1 MTGIGSR
8 TVRFKLIVNTDAD
21 CEYSLS
27 KRYADEEILGKSGKK
42 QVKYQGSL
50 AVTDYAIEQNYPN
63 PFNPSTTIKYQLPQ
77 NGLVTL
83 KIYDILGKEVATLV
97 NSEQQAGRYEVNFN
111 ATNLASG
118 VYLYRIK
125 VNDYMAVKKMLLI
138 K

>member
-1 MTGIGSR
+1 MTGIGNR
-8 TVRFKLIVNTDAD
+8 TVRLKLVVYTESECD
-21 CEYSLS
+21 YSLS
-27 KRYADEEILGKSGKK
+27 KRFADEVILGKAGYK

-50 AVTDYAIEQNYPN
+50 AVTDYAIEQNFPN

-97 NSEQQAGRYEVNFN
+97 NSEQQSGRYEVNFN

-125 VNDYMAVKKMLLI
+125 VNDYVAVKKMLLL